1 MALIERETER
11 AAYKRVCTHYIQP
24 SATPTSERLGLAA
37 PIEAAGGIRNSADL
51 WTRWGSIRPSDA
63 ERRYGY
69 NIRREKLDPMLRDLA
84 VATPGVAFMPGHS
97 AHELVMEG
105 GRVSGVRTK
114 SVAAGDGTIAARLV
128 VAADGRHSRIA
139 ELAGVPTKVKPNGR
153 FAYFAQF
160 RELSLRTGPRSQM
173 WFLEPDIA
181 YAFPNDDD
189 LTLLAAMPARDKLER
204 WKADTEGSMRQLF
217 EKLPGA
223 PSLANAVRV
232 SPFIG
237 MIEMPNVTRRAAR
250 PGLALIG
257 DAALA
262 ADPLWGVGCGW
273 AFQSAEWFVDHVAGA
288 LGDAAALD
296 RALERYRR
304 HHRRQLSGH
313 EFLISDYAT
322 GRAYNPIEK
331 LMFSA
336 AARNPA
342 AADHVVAFGGRIIG
356 VAAFLAPATVL
367 RAARVNIA
375 HYFSSAQPAA
385 AAPRPN

>member
-1 MALIERETER
+1 
-11 AAYKRVCTHYIQP
+11 
-24 SATPTSERLGLAA
+24 
-37 PIEAAGGIRNSADL
+37 
-51 WTRWGSIRPSDA
+51 
-63 ERRYGY
+63 
-69 NIRREKLDPMLRDLA
+69 MLRDLA